1 MHVLRRGRRVGIAAR
16 LQRRVS
22 ASVREPQ
29 SGRTDV
35 RPALE
40 LRAAVLPGD
49 SGAPVTD
56 ARGRLVGIIF
66 ARAVEGPETAWAL
79 DVGAL

>member
-1 MHVLRRGRRVGIAAR
+1 VQLTAR
-16 LQRRVS
+16 LERRVS

-29 SGRTDV
+29 SGRTDT

-40 LRAAVLPGD
+40 LGAAVLPGD

-56 ARGRLVGIIF
+56 ARGRLVGIVF
-66 ARAVEGPETAWAL
+66 ARALSGPETAWAL
-79 DVGAL
+79 DIVAL